1 MRDMKLILG
10 SVLVALIVGAI
21 GGWTVQGWRMAKQIA
36 QLTGTMDRMI
46 LEHTEDLAKANT
58 EALTRYAE
66 LERKKQ
72 EAVDEANRIAQRNA
86 RAAANARAESER
98 LRNQVA
104 AADRVSTA
112 TVASLREYTTTL
124 GAVFGECVAE
134 VERLA
139 ATADGHALD
148 SRTLNGAWPR

>member
-10 SVLVALIVGAI
+10 SVLIAVIVGAI
-21 GGWTVQGWRMAKQIA
+21 GGWTVQGWRMTKQIA

-46 LEHTEDLAKANT
+46 LEHTEALARANA

-98 LRNQVA
+98 LLRNQIA
-104 AADRVSTA
+104 AADWRQRLMDTPLIPEPSME
-112 TVASLREYTTTL
+112 LGRDDIPTL
-124 GAVFGECVAE
+124 PAK
-134 VERLA
+134 
-139 ATADGHALD
+139 
-148 SRTLNGAWPR
+148 PQ